1 MGLFSFIEIF
11 FFISLGVTILL
22 ITLLVYHFKQ
32 RITSLEQKYDSLF
45 DIVSNV
51 VKQLRNIQSLS
62 TGNTSERE
70 DALFREPSA
79 VSQQLP
85 SLYLGNNS
93 VSTNQMNNSSISSPD
108 RYPPHIFHQLI
119 DPSVESSR
127 FIIDYDSQFIRE
139 MPNVRDT
146 VISEEDSDSESDSES
161 DIDSESD
168 AESDV
173 ESNTSETK
181 NNKIVVSDDDNSIV
195 DITDH
200 SHHLYR
206 DVSREQLSNEVEDVR
221 IITLPPILENIQD
234 ELNVHEI
241 ELDTEDLAR
250 TLEFGT
256 SGVVRGL
263 SGDDGLSSKDKEIES
278 PGESNSITPGIENE
292 MDPALNNFNTS
303 AYIVQKVNSD
313 EIDQPSL
320 NEPSTIG
327 KELYKKMT
335 LPILKATVIAKGLC
349 SDPSKMKKS
358 DLLKLLEEE

>member
-22 ITLLVYHFKQ
+22 IALLVYHFKQ

-70 DALFREPSA
+70 DALFREPA

-85 SLYLGNNS
+85 SQYLG
-93 VSTNQMNNSSISSPD
+93 NSSISSISMNANISSPEQY
-108 RYPPHIFHQLI
+108 RPHIFHQII

-146 VISEEDSDSESDSES
+146 VISEENSDIESDSGS
-161 DIDSESD
+161 DIDSESESD
-168 AESDV
+168 AESYV

-181 NNKIVVSDDDNSIV
+181 HNKIVVSDDDNSMV
-195 DITDH
+195 DINGHARD
-200 SHHLYR
+200 LYR
-206 DVSREQLSNEVEDVR
+206 EVSKEQLSNEVEDVR

-234 ELNVHEI
+234 ELNVQEI
-241 ELDTEDLAR
+241 ELHTED
-250 TLEFGT
+250 TDLEPH
-256 SGVVRGL
+256 L
-263 SGDDGLSSKDKEIES
+263 N
-278 PGESNSITPGIENE
+278 SNSITPGIEYEIN
-292 MDPALNNFNTS
+292 PSLNTFNTN
-303 AYIVQKVNSD
+303 AYIVQKVDGN
-313 EIDQPSL
+313 ELEQPSF
-320 NEPSTIG
+320 NEPSSIG

-335 LPILKATVIAKGLC
+335 LPNLKATVIAKGLC

>member
-234 ELNVHEI
+234 ELNVQEI
-241 ELDTEDLAR
+241 ELHTEDLY
-250 TLEFGT
+250 L
-256 SGVVRGL
+256 
-263 SGDDGLSSKDKEIES
+263 ES
-278 PGESNSITPGIENE
+278 PGESNSIIPGIENE

-303 AYIVQKVNSD
+303 AYIVQKVDSD

-320 NEPSTIG
+320 NEPSTVG

>member
-22 ITLLVYHFKQ
+22 IALLVYHFKQ

-62 TGNTSERE
+62 TGNTSGRE
-70 DALFREPSA
+70 DARFREPS

-93 VSTNQMNNSSISSPD
+93 ISTNQMNNSNISSPD
-108 RYPPHIFHQLI
+108 QYPPHIFHQLI
-119 DPSVESSR
+119 DPSTESSR

-146 VISEEDSDSESDSES
+146 VISEEDSDSESDSGS
-161 DIDSESD
+161 DIDSES
-168 AESDV
+168 ESDA

-195 DITDH
+195 DINDH
-200 SHHLYR
+200 SHDLYR

-241 ELDTEDLAR
+241 ELHTEDLY
-250 TLEFGT
+250 L
-256 SGVVRGL
+256 
-263 SGDDGLSSKDKEIES
+263 ES

-292 MDPALNNFNTS
+292 MDPNLNNFNTS

-313 EIDQPSL
+313 EIDQLSL

-349 SDPSKMKKS
+349 SDPSKMKKN

>member
-22 ITLLVYHFKQ
+22 IALLVYHFKQ
-32 RITSLEQKYDSLF
+32 RITSLEQKYDSIF

-70 DALFREPSA
+70 DALFRESS

-85 SLYLGNNS
+85 SQYLGNNS
-93 VSTNQMNNSSISSPD
+93 ISSISMNANLSSSEQY
-108 RYPPHIFHQLI
+108 RPHIFHQII

-146 VISEEDSDSESDSES
+146 VISEEDSDSESDSGS
-161 DIDSESD
+161 DIESESD

-173 ESNTSETK
+173 ESNTSEIK
-181 NNKIVVSDDDNSIV
+181 HNKIVVSDDDNSMV
-195 DITDH
+195 DINGYARD
-200 SHHLYR
+200 LYR
-206 DVSREQLSNEVEDVR
+206 EVSKEQLSNEVEDVR

-234 ELNVHEI
+234 ELNVEEI
-241 ELDTEDLAR
+241 ELHTEDRDLDPH
-250 TLEFGT
+250 L
-256 SGVVRGL
+256 
-263 SGDDGLSSKDKEIES
+263 K
-278 PGESNSITPGIENE
+278 SNSITPGIEYEIN
-292 MDPALNNFNTS
+292 PSLNTFNTN
-303 AYIVQKVNSD
+303 AYIVQKVDGN
-313 EIDQPSL
+313 ELEQPSF

-335 LPILKATVIAKGLC
+335 LPNLKATVIAKGLC